1 MNGPTVL
8 DIILLL
14 ATGLVAVYMVWRF
27 WQRYNWEK
35 KIYAVYYM
43 LSFGVLFVSGVLLIL
58 MSYKVL
64 ATPFVLTVASLIPF
78 GLSVGIVR
86 QYFGKYTRP
95 YIWFATIG
103 LLTIAY
109 SAFTGSNI
117 KAIAVPIFHSVAGL
131 IIVLGP
137 FLVDK
142 YGDGEST
149 PAKGFKWI
157 SLGGILISTAGMS
170 LAFLNAGK
178 QLLFFSVSTVN
189 AILALL
195 LLLMALA
202 FAWGFM
208 QDIKN

>member
-14 ATGLVAVYMVWRF
+14 ATGLTAVYMVWRF
-27 WQRYNWEK
+27 WQRYSWEK
-35 KIYAVYYM
+35 KVYAFYYM
-43 LSFGVLFVSGVLLIL
+43 LAFAVLFVSGVLLIL

-78 GLSVGIVR
+78 GFSVGMVR
-86 QYFGKYTRP
+86 QYFGKYTKP

-103 LLTIAY
+103 LAAIAF
-109 SAFTGSNI
+109 SAFTGSNL
-117 KAIAVPIFHSVAGL
+117 KAIAVPLFHSVAGL

-137 FLVDK
+137 FLVKK
-142 YGDGEST
+142 YGEGN
-149 PAKGFKWI
+149 PAKGFWWV
-157 SLGGILISTAGMS
+157 SVGGVLISAAGMA
-170 LAFLNAGK
+170 LAFLNAGS
-178 QLLFFSVSTVN
+178 QLLFFSVEVVN

-208 QDIKN
+208 KDIKK

>member
-14 ATGLVAVYMVWRF
+14 ATGLTAVYMVWRF
-27 WQRYNWEK
+27 WQRYSWEK
-35 KIYAVYYM
+35 KVYAFYYM
-43 LSFGVLFVSGVLLIL
+43 LAFTVLFVSGVLLIL

-78 GLSVGIVR
+78 GLSVGMVR
-86 QYFGKYTRP
+86 QYFEKYTKP
-95 YIWFATIG
+95 YVWFATIG
-103 LLTIAY
+103 LAAIAY

-117 KAIAVPIFHSVAGL
+117 KAIAVPLFHGVAGL

-137 FLVDK
+137 FLVKK
-142 YGDGEST
+142 YGKGN
-149 PAKGFKWI
+149 PAKGFAWV
-157 SLGGILISTAGMS
+157 SLGGVLISAGGMA

-178 QLLFFSVSTVN
+178 QLLFFSVGVVN

-208 QDIKN
+208 KDIKN